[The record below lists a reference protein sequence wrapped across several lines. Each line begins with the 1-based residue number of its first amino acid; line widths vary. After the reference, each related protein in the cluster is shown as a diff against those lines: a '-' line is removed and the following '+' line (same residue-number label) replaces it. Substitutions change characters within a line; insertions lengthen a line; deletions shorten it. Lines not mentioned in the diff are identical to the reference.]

1 MKRAMEERN
10 DTKTGLEYR
19 AEYREYEL
27 AYLIQKPDAPKMS
40 FREFVEA
47 SQRWD
52 REYDAAWE
60 RAEAEAE
67 AAGICIFT
75 ARSFEVVRELER
87 IMLVRG

>member
-1 MKRAMEERN
+1 MEDRQ
-10 DTKTGLEYR
+10 DTKTALDYR

-52 REYDAAWE
+52 REYDAAWQ

-67 AAGICIFT
+67 GEGICIFT
-75 ARSFEVVRELER
+75 APSFKLVRELER
-87 IMLVRG
+87 IMLVQG